1 MGDNSPL
8 GSLLRGAEPHPAG
21 TRSPV
26 VTPAPLSIALSALRS
41 HWRTVAL
48 TSAATIALAILYLAV
63 ATPQYTA
70 TGLILIDTK
79 SGTSMRSGTPVPSD
93 ANVDS
98 ANIESQIELL
108 KSERVLR
115 RVVVAQHLED
125 DPALQAGPI
134 GRAVDAIRRT
144 VMFWQSP
151 PATAPGDDPKVTA
164 AARQL
169 QKMTTVKRLG
179 MTYVVEIAATL
190 PSGIQ
195 AADVVNAYANA
206 FIQDQME
213 LREEVARRISGLLQ
227 ARTTEL
233 QSQTQ
238 KAENDVEQFKFSGS
252 LSGENSAQARVQL
265 KNLESTAQTY
275 RVLHDKFLER
285 YAETWQQQFMS
296 LPDAQVAS
304 LAYPP
309 QSKSAPKSAI
319 ILAAALFAGVALG
332 LVLVITRDRRII
344 GLGT

>member
-1 MGDNSPL
+1 MGDNPRL
-8 GSLLRGAEPHPAG
+8 GSLLRGAEPHPSAAMASVG
-21 TRSPV
+21 S
-26 VTPAPLSIALSALRS
+26 PAPLSTAMTALRR
-41 HWRTVAL
+41 HWKTIAL
-48 TSAATIALAILYLAV
+48 TSAATVAAAVLYLAV
-63 ATPQYTA
+63 ATSQYTA

-79 SGTSMRSGTPVPSD
+79 SGTSMRSGTPAPSD

-115 RVVVAQHLED
+115 RVVVTQHLEN
-125 DPALQAGPI
+125 DPALQPGPI
-134 GRAVDAIRRT
+134 GRALDAVKRT
-144 VMFWQSP
+144 IVFWKSASEPQ
-151 PATAPGDDPKVTA
+151 AGDDPEVTA

-169 QKMTTVKRLG
+169 QKLTTVKRLG
-179 MTYVVEIAATL
+179 MTYVVEISATL
-190 PSGIQ
+190 PSGVQ
-195 AADVVNAYANA
+195 AADVVNAYADA
-206 FIQDQME
+206 FIQDQMQ
-213 LREEVARRISGLLQ
+213 LREDIARRISGLLQ

-233 QSQTQ
+233 QAQTQ

-304 LAYPP
+304 RAYPP

-319 ILAAALFAGVALG
+319 ILAAALFAGAALG

-344 GLGT
+344 GLEP

>member
-1 MGDNSPL
+1 MGDNL
-8 GSLLRGAEPHPAG
+8 QLRSLLRGVEPHPVE
-21 TRSPV
+21 PM
-26 VTPAPLSIALSALRS
+26 APTETAVSLSTAFSALLT

-48 TSAATIALAILYLAV
+48 TSAATVAVAILYLAV

-70 TGLILIDTK
+70 TGLMLIDTK
-79 SGTSMRSGTPVPSD
+79 TGTTMRSSTPVPSD

-125 DPALQAGPI
+125 DPALQSGPI
-134 GRAVDAIRRT
+134 GRAFDAVRRT
-144 VMFWQSP
+144 LLFWQAA
-151 PATAPGDDPKVTA
+151 PAVAPGDDPKVTA

-169 QKMTTVKRLG
+169 QKLTAVKRLG
-179 MTYVVEIAATL
+179 MTYVVEISATL

-195 AADVVNAYANA
+195 AAEVVNAYAGA
-206 FIQDQME
+206 FIQDQMQ
-213 LREEVARRISGLLQ
+213 LREDVARRISGLLQ
-227 ARTTEL
+227 SRTEEL

-296 LPDAQVAS
+296 LPDAQIAS

-319 ILAAALFAGVALG
+319 ILAAALFGGVALG
-332 LVLVITRDRRII
+332 LLLVITRDRRVV